1 MSDSYEVSLGWKY
14 FSLSYLLKGES
25 GKAAPSGNNGLSIS
39 KLKLTLSH
47 DDFPLTVRFWKR
59 RIKIQ
64 GTLSSSLEINFKDLD
79 KSHISFSPLITF
91 SIYKFLDL
99 SINTVIKN
107 EKLTPYFPTQSS
119 QSPQTKLWDA
129 FVSSLYFWD
138 EMKQSSA
145 LFPIRTLN
153 IELAHYLKDWTLRFG
168 YRLHSESSSSGSR
181 QISPLVSSISL
192 SINWNPL
199 PMVRTRARKT
209 PGMFEVGI

>member
-1 MSDSYEVSLGWKY
+1 
-14 FSLSYLLKGES
+14 
-25 GKAAPSGNNGLSIS
+25 
-39 KLKLTLSH
+39 
-47 DDFPLTVRFWKR
+47 
-59 RIKIQ
+59 
-64 GTLSSSLEINFKDLD
+64 
-79 KSHISFSPLITF
+79 
-91 SIYKFLDL
+91 
-99 SINTVIKN
+99 
-107 EKLTPYFPTQSS
+107 
-119 QSPQTKLWDA
+119 PQTKLWDA